1 MTTTRDRFVVV
12 GLQYRHYLESPD
24 VFGSDLQIR
33 LSVLQV
39 VYLPWRKHS
48 ENTMKGLILVLL
60 SLLIVAC
67 TSSPP
72 TLQTGPDAE
81 RTFDGLVRVDNSR
94 FRNAWADPEVD
105 FSQYNKVMPGGARF
119 EFRAV
124 TKKAGATS
132 LSRGN
137 HREFWI
143 SDANRN
149 KLVATV
155 SGVFREELNKAR
167 GWQAAEEAGPDVM
180 ILRGALLDIV
190 SFVPLE
196 RIGRSEIYL
205 SSIGQATLVLEGID
219 SMSGE
224 VVFRAVERRSIEPIS
239 GVSRSDT
246 VTNWSE
252 VRRLARRWATILRE
266 GLESI
271 HESD

>member
-1 MTTTRDRFVVV
+1 
-12 GLQYRHYLESPD
+12 
-24 VFGSDLQIR
+24 
-33 LSVLQV
+33 
-39 VYLPWRKHS
+39 
-48 ENTMKGLILVLL
+48 MKGLILVLL

-72 TLQTGPDAE
+72 ALQTGPDAE

-94 FRNAWADPEVD
+94 FRYAWADPEVD
-105 FSQYNKVMPGGARF
+105 FSQYNKVMAGGARF

-124 TKKAGATS
+124 TKKAGHRS
-132 LSRGN
+132 SSPGN
-137 HREFWI
+137 QREFWI
-143 SDANRN
+143 SDANRS
-149 KLVATV
+149 KLIETV
-155 SGVFREELNKAR
+155 SGVFQEELNKGQ
-167 GWQAAEEAGPDVM
+167 GWQAAEEAGPEVL

-190 SFVPLE
+190 SFIPVD

-205 SSIGQATLVLEGID
+205 SSLGQATLVREGID

-224 VVFRAVERRSIEPIS
+224 VVFRAVERRAIDPIA

-246 VTNWSE
+246 VTNWAE

-271 HESD
+271 HESDS